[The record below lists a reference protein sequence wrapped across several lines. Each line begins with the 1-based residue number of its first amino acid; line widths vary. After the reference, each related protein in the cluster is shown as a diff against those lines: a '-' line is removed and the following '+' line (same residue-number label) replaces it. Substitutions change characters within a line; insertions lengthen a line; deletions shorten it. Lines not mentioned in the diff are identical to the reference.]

1 MHQESWSLDFIPGK
15 PIPKKK
21 HFFTLPKLVFLGIV
35 LFALICIVL
44 TMTGV
49 PAMLFKDP
57 SLAINQTQR
66 EVVNAT
72 PEVPEV
78 QISSTTA
85 ARVYDLTN
93 SSSNMEP
100 VLLNSTEGNVSV
112 LYENNISY
120 IYYSFFEN
128 TTLKAVNIQP
138 VTELVIEYNVPNVTV
153 KKILVDNQVIEKGI
167 LISQTYKTV
176 YVTYPDPEA
185 RCEVNVYDEAG
196 NILYTGGFGGQYDSG
211 KTDTF
216 DFLTWGNYTIKITGK
231 RIDFQVSI
239 IEE

>member
-1 MHQESWSLDFIPGK
+1 MHQESWSLDFIPGR

-21 HFFTLPKLVFLGIV
+21 HFFTASKLILLGVI

-57 SLAINQTQR
+57 SLPVNQTLPNV
-66 EVVNAT
+66 VVNAT
-72 PEVPEV
+72 PEI
-78 QISSTTA
+78 QIPSTTA

-93 SSSNMEP
+93 ASNTMEP
-100 VLLNSTEGNVSV
+100 VLLNSTKGNETL

-138 VTELVIEYNVPNVTV
+138 VTELIIEYNVPNVTV
-153 KKILVDNQVIEKGI
+153 KKILVDKQVIDKGI

-185 RCEVNVYDEAG
+185 RCEVKIYDDADKVVYA
-196 NILYTGGFGGQYDSG
+196 GGFGGQYASG
-211 KTDTF
+211 KTDMF
-216 DFLTWGNYTIKITGK
+216 DFLSWGNYTIEMTGK
-231 RIDFQVSI
+231 RIDFNVSI
-239 IEE
+239 IEK